1 MRMIAHLSDLH
12 FGRIY
17 EPVVTALLADLASAP
32 PNLIVISGDL
42 TQRAKNS
49 QFAAARRFLDA
60 LPAPFLVI
68 PGNHDLPP
76 VWPPISRMTR
86 TWARYRRYVPSDPG
100 TIHAAPQ
107 ITVDRKTA
115 G

>member
-12 FGRIY
+12 FGRID
-17 EPVVTALLADLASAP
+17 ERVVTALLADLASAP

-68 PGNHDLPP
+68 PRSEERRVGNEG
-76 VWPPISRMTR
+76 VSTGNTRGWPSTYKKNTTNEIQGTSRT
-86 TWARYRRYVPSDPG
+86 Y
-100 TIHAAPQ
+100 
-107 ITVDRKTA
+107 
-115 G
+115 